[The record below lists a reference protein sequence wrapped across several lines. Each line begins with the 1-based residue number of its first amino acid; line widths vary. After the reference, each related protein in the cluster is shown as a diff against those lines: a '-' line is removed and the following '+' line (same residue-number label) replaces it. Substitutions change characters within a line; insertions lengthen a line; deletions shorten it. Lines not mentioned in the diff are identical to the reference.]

1 MNEKDFEGL
10 AIDHVSN
17 HIDLSHQLLMEL
29 DDLLLLYEVISIS
42 AHFRTL
48 KGIILSLFNMGLDWS
63 VEGPWIPDLL
73 FKVCEVVVCD

>member
-1 MNEKDFEGL
+1 M
-10 AIDHVSN
+10 SN

-48 KGIILSLFNMGLDWS
+48 EGVILSLFNMGLYWS

-73 FKVCEVVVCD
+73 FKVREVVVCD